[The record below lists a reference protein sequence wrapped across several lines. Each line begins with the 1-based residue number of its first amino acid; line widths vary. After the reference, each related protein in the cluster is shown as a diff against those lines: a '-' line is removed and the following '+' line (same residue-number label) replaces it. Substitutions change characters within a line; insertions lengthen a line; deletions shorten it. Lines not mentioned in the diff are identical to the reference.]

1 MRVEGCGWASK
12 HMDQG
17 INSKNS
23 AGHLNPLTAGFIL
36 KILNS

>member
-1 MRVEGCGWASK
+1 MVASK